1 MFQRTFRNAVVT
13 RVSREFALLTKTG
26 LIAASGAGLWLAQN
40 EVCRSNSEFK
50 AAKETTAR
58 ALRLIGTV
66 VFIVKDYEYAK
77 FASKYLHLHKSETER
92 QYWEDERD
100 RRRECLLEAQVAYTS
115 PKDMLLKQSSKTR
128 KEIVSDQRD
137 AVHNAAEQLAEAEE
151 KITKTGD
158 RKGQIHRKAALRLL
172 SLCQTNGGTYI
183 KIGQHLANLDYLI
196 PNEYIEVLSSLFDSA
211 PKSRF
216 EDVCAVVME
225 DLGEHPDDLFDSFER
240 EPIASASLAQVHVAY
255 EKETGRKLAIKVQH
269 RGLRE
274 TSKGDLLALTMVV
287 HIVNRL
293 FTDFTFAWIAEEIA
307 PQLPKELDFCNEG
320 KNAER
325 ASSYMKMTGM
335 ACIIPKIRW
344 KQTSRRVLS
353 MEFEEGF
360 KATDLESI
368 EKAGL
373 KKTDIAKLISSVFNS
388 QVFLSSFVHCDP
400 HPANVLIRANRYGKP
415 EVVLVDHGL
424 YKEIDD
430 SFRLRYASLWKSLML
445 ADLKGIETSCK
456 SLGVE
461 EMYSLL
467 AAILTSRPYDEI
479 MERSKTG
486 SLSANIQTDSK
497 ADRAM
502 IQGYAQQFLSDIIA
516 MLGTLPRQML
526 LLLKMNDCLRH
537 IDFTLGSPTN
547 TLVVAG
553 KYASIAVLQDQ
564 IRNNPSWKSRFFAVV
579 DFMRVMARIQIHD
592 LGVWWFD
599 RYQARKHYSTP
610 NESNNY

>member
-1 MFQRTFRNAVVT
+1 MFRRTFSNAVVT
-13 RVSREFALLTKTG
+13 KVTSASALLTKTG
-26 LIAASGAGLWLAQN
+26 LIAVSSAGLWLAQR
-40 EVCRSNSEFK
+40 EACRSNSEFK
-50 AAKETTAR
+50 AAKETTTR
-58 ALRLIGTV
+58 AFRLIGTV
-66 VFIVKDYEYAK
+66 AFIVKDYEYAK
-77 FASKYLHLHKSETER
+77 FASKYLHLQKSESER
-92 QYWEDERD
+92 KHWEDERD

-115 PKDMLLKQSSKTR
+115 PMDMLLKQSSKI
-128 KEIVSDQRD
+128 KKNIVRDQRD

-151 KITKTGD
+151 MITKTGN
-158 RKGQIHRKAALRLL
+158 RMGQIHRKAAHRLL
-172 SLCQTNGGTYI
+172 CLCQTNGGTYI

-225 DLGEHPDDLFDSFER
+225 DLGKHPDELFDSFER

-287 HIVNRL
+287 NVVNRL

-320 KNAER
+320 KNSER
-325 ASSYMKMTGM
+325 ASNNMKMTGM

-344 KQTSRRVLS
+344 KHTSERVLS

-373 KKTDIAKLISSVFNS
+373 KRTDIAKLISSVFNS

-400 HPANVLIRANRYGKP
+400 HPANVLIRASKDGKP

-486 SLSANIQTDSK
+486 SFSANIQTNSK

-564 IRNNPSWKSRFFAVV
+564 VRNNPSWKSRFFAIV
-579 DFMRVMARIQIHD
+579 DFMRVMVRIQVHD
-592 LGVWWFD
+592 LGVWWVN
-599 RYQARKHYSTP
+599 RHQARQTIFY
-610 NESNNY
+610 